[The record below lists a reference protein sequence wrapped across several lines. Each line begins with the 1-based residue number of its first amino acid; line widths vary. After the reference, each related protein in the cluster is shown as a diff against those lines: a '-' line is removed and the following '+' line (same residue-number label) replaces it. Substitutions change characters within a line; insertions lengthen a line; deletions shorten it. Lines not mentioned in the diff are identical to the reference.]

1 MPTNKSRTLIT
12 LTLEELTSLKREAA
26 ENGKSLNN
34 LLRVKIGLPELKRG
48 ATILQNR
55 NKHGRKGKREEI

>member
-12 LTLEELTSLKREAA
+12 LTPEELDALRREAA
-26 ENGKSLNN
+26 KNGKSLNN

-48 ATILQNR
+48 ATISQNR
-55 NKHGRKGKREEI
+55 NKYGRKGKREEI